1 MKSPLFWIA
10 IGALVGIL
18 GGAASIVIRELRSL
32 NKEQRRC
39 RLFGH
44 TKPVYHISRAYWW
57 CGRCNRTL
65 GMNPDLWT
73 PEAMAEHAEM
83 MRRPDRN

>member
-1 MKSPLFWIA
+1 MKSQLFWIA
-10 IGALVGIL
+10 IGALIGIL
-18 GGAASIVIRELRSL
+18 GGMASILVRELWRL

-44 TKPVYHISRAYWW
+44 TKPVYHTSRAFWW
-57 CGRCNRTL
+57 CGRCDRTL

-73 PEAMAEHAEM
+73 PEAMMEHSAM

>member
-1 MKSPLFWIA
+1 MKSTLFWIA

-18 GGAASIVIRELRSL
+18 GGGASIVIRELWSL
-32 NKEQRRC
+32 TKEQRRC

-44 TKPVYHISRAYWW
+44 TKPVYHTSRAFWW
-57 CGRCNRTL
+57 CSRCNATL
-65 GMNPDLWT
+65 GINPDLWT
-73 PEAMAEHAEM
+73 DEVITEHVEM